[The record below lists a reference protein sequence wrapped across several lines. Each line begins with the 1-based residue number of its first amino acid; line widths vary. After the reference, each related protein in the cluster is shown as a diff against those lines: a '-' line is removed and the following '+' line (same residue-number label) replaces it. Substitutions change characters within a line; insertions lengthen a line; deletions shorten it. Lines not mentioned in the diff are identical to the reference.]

1 LPSCCQLRTLRSY
14 RQSRRRGR
22 NSIQRTIKPLIMSSS
37 AAGYVTSL
45 ARQQH
50 LPPPKVL
57 ETLSSS
63 AVTNGHALD
72 KMCTFLASE
81 KAKLSHLDLQQHW
94 SDLHGVATTL
104 CRQQEEHQRQ
114 GEGGEGDAGDAGRH
128 ARALQQMMLDVE
140 AIRSGG
146 YDEST
151 TPSGTPSRHVH
162 FPRDDD
168 DADDQD
174 EPGGARDNINNTK
187 VDEQHNGKLSKEKE
201 SKKQAKKKEKK
212 EMKKA
217 AKRERKEAKKRL
229 KKEARKKAKP

>member
-1 LPSCCQLRTLRSY
+1 
-14 RQSRRRGR
+14 
-22 NSIQRTIKPLIMSSS
+22 MSSS

-57 ETLSSS
+57 ETRSSR
-63 AVTNGHALD
+63 AVTNGRALD

-81 KAKLSHLDLQQHW
+81 KEKLSHLDLQQHW
-94 SDLHGVATTL
+94 TDLHGVATTL

-114 GEGGEGDAGDAGRH
+114 GEGGEGDAGGAGDH
-128 ARALQQMMLDVE
+128 ARALQQMMSDVE

-146 YDEST
+146 YDEPT
-151 TPSGTPSRHVH
+151 TPSGTSSRHVH
-162 FPRDDD
+162 FPPGDDD
-168 DADDQD
+168 DEAVG
-174 EPGGARDNINNTK
+174 ESENISSTNL
-187 VDEQHNGKLSKEKE
+187 EQHNGKSGKERE
-201 SKKQAKKKEKK
+201 SKKKQAKKEKK

-229 KKEARKKAKP
+229 KKEAHKKAKR

>member
-1 LPSCCQLRTLRSY
+1 
-14 RQSRRRGR
+14 
-22 NSIQRTIKPLIMSSS
+22 MSSS

-57 ETLSSS
+57 ETLSSN

-104 CRQQEEHQRQ
+104 CSQQEEHPRLLHH
-114 GEGGEGDAGDAGRH
+114 GGEGDAGCH

-151 TPSGTPSRHVH
+151 TPSGTSSRHVH

-168 DADDQD
+168 DADD
-174 EPGGARDNINNTK
+174 EAVGESENITSINLA
-187 VDEQHNGKLSKEKE
+187 QHNGKLSKEKE
-201 SKKQAKKKEKK
+201 SKKQAKKKKEKK